1 MRMHVNSRILLV
13 EDDPTIVKTLT
24 EFLKLEG
31 FFVSNTAGQTD
42 AIAFLEEHERE
53 TALVLLDVSLAE
65 GNGFSACAEI
75 KAKYDLPVIFLTAS

>member
-1 MRMHVNSRILLV
+1 MRMRVNSRILLV

-42 AIAFLEEHERE
+42 AIAFLDDPWR
-53 TALVLLDVSLAE
+53 S
-65 GNGFSACAEI
+65 C
-75 KAKYDLPVIFLTAS
+75 

>member
-31 FFVSNTAGQTD
+31 FFVWQRATDFQPVLRSKQNT
-42 AIAFLEEHERE
+42 
-53 TALVLLDVSLAE
+53 
-65 GNGFSACAEI
+65 
-75 KAKYDLPVIFLTAS
+75 IFLLSF

>member
-1 MRMHVNSRILLV
+1 MRMRVNSRILLV

-42 AIAFLEEHERE
+42 VTDKEEMHKK
-53 TALVLLDVSLAE
+53 
-65 GNGFSACAEI
+65 I
-75 KAKYDLPVIFLTAS
+75 